1 MEGDSEKQYKCSSG
15 GSVSQYSEKLIAFLR
30 NDHPDL
36 SDWTIICASD
46 RAVDPVQHLI
56 HSELGGIL
64 PKVEGLNSYITK
76 KISERLNLQPLPCD
90 ERLLYFISFVAERF
104 PDEPYPARRASSLL
118 PLICKLAE
126 YNIGRKTIFGAE
138 RFTEEEWNRLEE
150 YLEAAHDF
158 RVWLSKINLFMPEL
172 EITGIDEINPAEK
185 EIFIGLPEITP
196 VTERFY
202 RKITKDRLFIDKPL
216 FGSQLA
222 GLGGLEFD
230 SAKNLVLSFG
240 GGVEP
245 SEGAGIELIKLAG
258 LHAIVDLVTL
268 EVESFLKERSANDQL
283 MIYLLDESLTTM
295 LWNRSLRLFANAV
308 NLAVWL
314 PFSTTA
320 AGRKLLAEIEK
331 AGHSGLIPDF
341 KKFATTCAIE
351 LSNNREH
358 YVREECEALETAIS
372 FSTLLDYWKDRLGR
386 NLTDAAK
393 ILIEAKKFRVTGSR
407 SAPVQV
413 VGFGDVSGEKFSRG
427 LILPLD
433 SGIMPTQP
441 FEGPFINPV
450 HVPQMRKSVF
460 EYEDLIF
467 RQILAQGNRVKIA
480 AVDDKIRERT
490 PSYYMSLLS
499 QEFGKPITAVA
510 FKESLPERQNSET
523 PAIKI
528 DDDLRNR
535 LKDFTYSFSSL
546 VKILACPFLFYHQYI
561 LRIEPPLFMDDD
573 EKINMQM
580 GGFVHKFLQ
589 QLSTGRKDMLGN
601 WVALFDELWVSDEN
615 AEVRDIDGIN
625 IYMLNAKILLQE
637 IYADEQ
643 ESGERLVF
651 ADNAISC
658 EEKFSGTIAG
668 CYKITGRSDRLAN
681 IAGRTEVI
689 DFKYSKKNSRYNI
702 SGRTTMLES
711 LKQKGVLHPAAQLI
725 IYQHFNG
732 GVEGARF
739 YFLKESSKDR
749 VMVIPPEL
757 SATAEELMSSI
768 KERLDAIIDGAELLP
783 DYNCQECQYCLFQA
797 LCGRPNYYKASR
809 GNN

>member
-1 MEGDSEKQYKCSSG
+1 M
-15 GSVSQYSEKLIAFLR
+15 SQYSEKLITFLR

-46 RAVDPVQHLI
+46 RAVEPVQHLI

-76 KISERLNLQPLPCD
+76 KIGKRLNLQPLPGD
-90 ERLLYFISFVAERF
+90 EQLLYFISFVAERF
-104 PDEPYPARRASSLL
+104 PDEQYSARRSASLL
-118 PLICKLAE
+118 PLISKLAE

-138 RFTEEEWNRLEE
+138 RFTEDEWNKLEE
-150 YLEAAHDF
+150 YLETAQAF
-158 RVWLSKINLFMPEL
+158 RVWLSRINFFMPEL
-172 EITGIDEINPAEK
+172 EIVGLDEITPGEK

-202 RKITKDRLFIDKPL
+202 RKISKERLFIDKPL

-222 GLGGLEFD
+222 GPGGLEFD

-240 GGVEP
+240 GGVVP

-268 EVESFLKERSANDQL
+268 EVSNFLRQRLANDQL

-358 YVREECEALETAIS
+358 YVREECEALEAAVS
-372 FSTLLDYWKDRLGR
+372 FSTLLDDWKERLGR

-467 RQILAQGNRVKIA
+467 RQILAQGDRVKIA

-499 QEFGKPITAVA
+499 QEFGKPIKAVA
-510 FKESLPERQNSET
+510 FKESLPERQDSEK
-523 PAIKI
+523 PAVTI
-528 DDDLRNR
+528 DDNLRNR

-561 LRIEPPLFMDDD
+561 LRIEPPSFMDDD

-580 GGFVHKFLQ
+580 GSFIHKFLQ
-589 QLSTGRKDMLGN
+589 QLSTGRKEMLDN
-601 WVALFDELWVSDEN
+601 WERLFDELWENDEN
-615 AEVRDIDGIN
+615 VAVRDIDGIN

-637 IYADEQ
+637 IYADEL

-658 EEKFSGTIAG
+658 EEKFSSTIAG
-668 CYKITGRSDRLAN
+668 CYKITGRSDRLAK
-681 IAGRTEVI
+681 ISGRTEVI
-689 DFKYSKKNSRYNI
+689 DFKYSKNKSKYKI
-702 SGRTTMLES
+702 SERTTVLES
-711 LKQKGVLHPAAQLI
+711 FKDKGILHPAAQLI
-725 IYQHFNG
+725 IYQHLIE

-739 YFLKESSKDR
+739 YFMKESSKDR
-749 VMVIPPEL
+749 VMVLPLEL
-757 SATAEELMSSI
+757 STTAEEFMSAI
-768 KERLDAIIDGAELLP
+768 KDRLDAIIGGSELVP
-783 DYNCQECQYCLFQA
+783 DHNCQECEYCLFQA

>member
-1 MEGDSEKQYKCSSG
+1 M
-15 GSVSQYSEKLIAFLR
+15 SQYSEKLIAFLR
-30 NDHPDL
+30 NDHPDF

-46 RAVDPVQHLI
+46 RAVDPVQYLI
-56 HSELGGIL
+56 HRELGGIL
-64 PKVEGLNSYITK
+64 PKVEGFNSYITK
-76 KISERLNLQPLPCD
+76 KNSERSNLQPLSGD
-90 ERLLYFISFVAERF
+90 ERLLYFISFVAEKF

-118 PLICKLAE
+118 PLISKLAE
-126 YNIGRKTIFGAE
+126 YNIGRNNIFGAE
-138 RFTEEEWNRLEE
+138 RFTEEDWNRLEE
-150 YLEAAHDF
+150 YLKTAHDF

-172 EITGIDEINPAEK
+172 EIVGLDEIIPGEK

-202 RKITKDRLFIDKPL
+202 RKISKDRLFIDKPF

-222 GLGGLEFD
+222 GYGGLEFD

-240 GGVEP
+240 SGVEP
-245 SEGAGIELIKLAG
+245 SEGAGVELIKLAG

-295 LWNRSLRLFANAV
+295 LWNRSLRPFANDV

-320 AGRKLLAEIEK
+320 AGRRLLAEIEK

-351 LSNNREH
+351 LSNNREN
-358 YVREECEALETAIS
+358 YVREECEALEAAIS

-393 ILIEAKKFRVTGSR
+393 TLIEAKKFHVTGSR

-413 VGFGDVSGEKFSRG
+413 VGFGHVSGERFSRG

-433 SGIMPTQP
+433 SCIMPTQP

-467 RQILAQGNRVKIA
+467 RQILAQGDRIKIV

-510 FKESLPERQNSET
+510 FKESLLERQDSET
-523 PAIKI
+523 PSIKI

-535 LKDFTYSFSSL
+535 LKDFIYSFSSL

-580 GGFVHKFLQ
+580 GSFVHKFLQ
-589 QLSTGRKDMLGN
+589 QLSTDRKDMLN
-601 WVALFDELWVSDEN
+601 KWEKLFDELWVSDEN

-637 IYADEQ
+637 IYEDEQ

-681 IAGRTEVI
+681 ISGRTEVI
-689 DFKYSKKNSRYNI
+689 DFKYSKNGSRYKT
-702 SGRTTMLES
+702 SERTTVLERF
-711 LKQKGVLHPAAQLI
+711 KEKGILHPAAQLI
-725 IYQHFNG
+725 IYQHFIE

-749 VMVIPPEL
+749 VIILPSEL
-757 SATAEELMSSI
+757 SATAEELMSAI
-768 KERLDAIIDGAELLP
+768 KERLDTIIGGAELLP